1 MHGPITPGRPTGP
14 DRTVGGRGYR
24 RVMTDAHPFVAQTV
38 LDCRDPRR
46 LAEFYRELL
55 GYAYRPGDEPPA
67 AGAPDERGGDWL
79 VLRPEPDAWR
89 AGRGLAFQGNPEFVP
104 PVWTPGPDRPGDQ
117 QMMLH
122 LDMAVG
128 DSASLELQRQRVLD
142 LGGTV
147 LHDRTDDEEEPLY
160 VFADPAG
167 HPFCIFV
174 SG

>member
-1 MHGPITPGRPTGP
+1 MSA
-14 DRTVGGRGYR
+14 
-24 RVMTDAHPFVAQTV
+24 AHPFVAQTV

-55 GYAYRPGDEPPA
+55 GYAYRPGDEPP
-67 AGAPDERGGDWL
+67 PDGEPDPNGEDWL
-79 VLRPEPDAWR
+79 VLRPEADAR
-89 AGRGLAFQGNPEFVP
+89 RSGRGLAFQANAEYVP

-117 QMMLH
+117 QMMVH
-122 LDMAVG
+122 LDMTVPDLDG
-128 DSASLELQRQRVLD
+128 LEEQRRRVLT
-142 LGGTV
+142 LGGAV
-147 LHDRTDDEEEPLY
+147 LFDRSDDAEEPLY